1 MTYGLIYL
9 LHQNYI
15 LLLLGERNT
24 LHSVNINI
32 QELSW
37 WKLLMLSIFL
47 CIGIELIEDLIF
59 FSNQLHVLSLQIVL
73 LVCKYDVVTRLLLS
87 LIVLIREL
95 SLDAER

>member
-1 MTYGLIYL
+1 M
-9 LHQNYI
+9 
-15 LLLLGERNT
+15 
-24 LHSVNINI
+24 HSVNINI

-59 FSNQLHVLSLQIVL
+59 LSDQLHVLSLQIVL
-73 LVCKYDVVTRLLLS
+73 LVCKYDVETRLLLS

>member
-1 MTYGLIYL
+1 M
-9 LHQNYI
+9 
-15 LLLLGERNT
+15 
-24 LHSVNINI
+24 HSVNINI

-73 LVCKYDVVTRLLLS
+73 LVCKYDVETRLLLS